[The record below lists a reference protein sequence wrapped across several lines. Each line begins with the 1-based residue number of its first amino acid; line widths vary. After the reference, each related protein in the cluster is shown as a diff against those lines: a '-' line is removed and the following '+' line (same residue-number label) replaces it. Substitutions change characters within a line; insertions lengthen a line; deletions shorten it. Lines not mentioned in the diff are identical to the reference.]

1 MTLRFELNTSLL
13 GVGFGPS
20 SKSTAGTMLC
30 DMNFVGRS
38 ASHVLVAVLFCLK
51 EAATKNKQRVV
62 LYKGLWF
69 P

>member
-20 SKSTAGTMLC
+20 SKSTAGIVLC
-30 DMNFVGRS
+30 DMGSVGRS
-38 ASHVLVAVLFCLK
+38 ASRVLVAVLFCLK
-51 EAATKNKQRVV
+51 GAATKNKPRVV
-62 LYKGLWF
+62 LNKGLWF